1 MIVIKGEEDYICP
14 YCGSK
19 DNDCF
24 SEGDWEP
31 DFPSVLANSRI
42 VCRGCSRT
50 YYATDIYTLVKTHI
64 YTEEEYE
71 R

>member
-1 MIVIKGEEDYICP
+1 MRVIKGEEDYICP

-19 DNDCF
+19 DNECF
-24 SEGDWEP
+24 GMGDLEP
-31 DFPSVLANSRI
+31 DFPSVLASYRI